1 MRRGVPRRRLTPSP
15 DPQAQ
20 LVKPTLAK
28 AAFFSI
34 KFGAFAEALGY
45 LKAAN
50 VDPRAVL
57 ALFPSVIPASV
68 DAATVQSHRRSLL
81 ETYGMDTIDDVG
93 ACIRKRALAR
103 TAGGGGRRTRR

>member
-57 ALFPSVIPASV
+57 AGHDSYGLF
-68 DAATVQSHRRSLL
+68 DAIGDLVRTGPTLTNVN
-81 ETYGMDTIDDVG
+81 DV
-93 ACIRKRALAR
+93 RAILVA
-103 TAGGGGRRTRR
+103 